1 MSPAPLFLGC
11 SLTAVL
17 YLSGGE
23 VRLEAMDKPP
33 KSKHPLATVHP
44 RALRACVLCSRLR
57 LWCVW
62 GMLIG
67 VVLIVPIFIVYI
79 IMIFAFHL
87 NSSSDVPAGLAVAA
101 LICSFGSLFG
111 IMVITLVRMAIVVL
125 FFTRYSLAHL
135 LGVVLFI
142 GACGT
147 GMVKLSGV
155 WMLFPIAGL
164 CTLLV
169 LILTYVGDQDPEG
182 RSHTPA
188 FLRKALERQESAKK
202 ESSKPQINA
211 DEHR

>member
-1 MSPAPLFLGC
+1 
-11 SLTAVL
+11 
-17 YLSGGE
+17 
-23 VRLEAMDKPP
+23 MDKVPQ
-33 KSKHPLATVHP
+33 SKHPLAAVHP
-44 RALRACVLCSRLR
+44 RAFRACVSCRRLR
-57 LWCVW
+57 RRCVW
-62 GMLIG
+62 GAVIALVALLASPIMYGLGVATGLTSSPGLADSILRAVG
-67 VVLIVPIFIVYI
+67 RVVVLLF
-79 IMIFAFHL
+79 
-87 NSSSDVPAGLAVAA
+87 
-101 LICSFGSLFG
+101 FGSLLGVLFS
-111 IMVITLVRMAIVVL
+111 TLARLAIIAF

-147 GMVKLSGV
+147 GIVKLSGV